1 MAEWDYKSVGIGTS
15 EFTLR
20 RWRSTDRQSFSTYP
34 QSLRTGPR
42 WLGDA
47 PRSLR
52 GGPRW
57 LRVRS
62 QRLRSGERSLRGGPQ
77 PRRATE
83 QLLSTGEQGL
93 RPGQLMAATREEY
106 PSGGE
111 DLGATQL
118 VSTPTPP
125 SGRPAALNGLQETRI
140 SRTTGGFSFNV
151 LHVRKEIKVMPN
163 TDYLPKADNDL
174 LVWFNSF
181 QLKFAT
187 YGPTLGFTAAD
198 VTGISDDYKML
209 AYIVQ
214 AAELIRNESQARTS
228 YKNVVRDGPLGT
240 VQPTPPSVPTLTP
253 PATIVAPGI
262 IPRLRA
268 LVQRLKTHPGYTES
282 IGTDLGIIATATAK
296 PTTPAKP
303 TATASAEPGSAA
315 RIDWVK
321 GGFDGVLVESQR
333 GDETV
338 WTSLGTDL
346 QSPYNDT
353 RAPLHPGAPEVRRY
367 RLRYLKSDE
376 PTGDYSDTM
385 TVTTTP

>member
-1 MAEWDYKSVGIGTS
+1 
-15 EFTLR
+15 
-20 RWRSTDRQSFSTYP
+20 
-34 QSLRTGPR
+34 
-42 WLGDA
+42 
-47 PRSLR
+47 
-52 GGPRW
+52 
-57 LRVRS
+57 
-62 QRLRSGERSLRGGPQ
+62 
-77 PRRATE
+77 
-83 QLLSTGEQGL
+83 
-93 RPGQLMAATREEY
+93 MAATRQKYSPRGEY
-106 PSGGE
+106 LSKR
-111 DLGATQL
+111 QL
-118 VSTPTPP
+118 FSTHTAK
-125 SGRPAALNGLQETRI
+125 AAVRLHNGLQETR
-140 SRTTGGFSFNV
+140 T
-151 LHVRKEIKVMPN
+151 RKLLKASHLIHFTPQRSKQVMA
-163 TDYLPKADNDL
+163 TSDYLPKADNDL
-174 LVWFNSF
+174 LTWFNSF

-198 VTGISDDYKML
+198 VTAIGDDYKML

-262 IPRLRA
+262 IPRVRA
-268 LVQRLKTHPGYTES
+268 LVQRLKTHPSYTDS
-282 IGTDLGIIATATAK
+282 IGTDLGVIATAAA
-296 PTTPAKP
+296 PSTTPAKP
-303 TATASAEPGSAA
+303 SATATAEPGSSV
-315 RIDWVK
+315 RIDWTK
-321 GGFDGVLVESQR
+321 GGFDGVLVEGQR

-367 RLRYLKSDE
+367 RLRYLKSDD